1 MLVETSKIYQ
11 YVKHF
16 LKTINTL
23 MYQTKSNYKNHLI
36 FKVYLLA
43 QTTSIYL
50 NDVSDKKNICNTV
63 FITYDIIAQ
72 A

>member
-1 MLVETSKIYQ
+1 MLVETKKIYQ

-16 LKTINTL
+16 SKTINTL
-23 MYQTKSNYKNHLI
+23 MYQKKSNCKNHLI
-36 FKVYLLA
+36 FKVNLLA
-43 QTTSIYL
+43 QTTSICL

-63 FITYDIIAQ
+63 FITYYKIAQ

>member
-1 MLVETSKIYQ
+1 MYKLN
-11 YVKHF
+11 F
-16 LKTINTL
+16 LKDNQYFDVPKKKT
-23 MYQTKSNYKNHLI
+23 NYKNHLI

-43 QTTSIYL
+43 QTTSICL
-50 NDVSDKKNICNTV
+50 NDASDKKNICNTV